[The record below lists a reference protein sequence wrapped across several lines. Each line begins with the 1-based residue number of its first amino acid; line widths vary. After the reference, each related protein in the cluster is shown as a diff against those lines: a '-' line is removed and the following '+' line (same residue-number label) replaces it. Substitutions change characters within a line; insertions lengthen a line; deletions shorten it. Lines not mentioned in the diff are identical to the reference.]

1 MRSVSCYHPA
11 MRWHTGWVREVRGD
25 GSGHNAAWVSC
36 PSPAIPAAG
45 RYLLASDEN
54 AVLSTPLFASQVLED
69 GFLAA
74 PPVPPIWMPGTP
86 LSLRGP
92 LGRGFSIPE
101 GVRRLALAALGDTAA
116 RLLPLVN
123 LAIRRDI
130 SVAVFTETPLSP
142 LPAVVEINL
151 LGALPDALSWA
162 DCLVVDLPVDA
173 LPRLGAALGLSP
185 TSRLPCPGQA
195 LVIVPM
201 PCGGMADCG
210 VCALP
215 ARKGWRLACKDGP
228 VLDLGELLD
237 AG

>member
-1 MRSVSCYHPA
+1 
-11 MRWHTGWVREVRGD
+11 MRWHTGWVREVRED
-25 GSGHNAAWVSC
+25 GSGRTTAWVSC
-36 PSPAIPAAG
+36 PSLAVPAAG
-45 RYLLASDEN
+45 RYLLAADEN
-54 AVLSTPLFASQVLED
+54 AVLPAPLFTSQVLED

-74 PPVPPIWMPGTP
+74 PPVPPTWMPGTP

-101 GVRRLALAALGDTAA
+101 GVRHLALAAFGDTAA
-116 RLLPLVN
+116 RLLPLVD

-142 LPAVVEINL
+142 LAAVVEINL

-162 DCLVVDLPVDA
+162 DFLVVDLPVDV
-173 LPRLGAALGLSP
+173 LPRLGVALGLSP

-195 LVIVPM
+195 LLVVPM

-215 ARKGWRLACKDGP
+215 ARRGWRLACKDGP

-237 AG
+237 TS